1 MKSGNGL
8 SGPRLFCIW
17 SRCCN
22 ASPNSYQGANVKG
35 WPTSWIPKTQ
45 EGLEFRSKLMKY
57 MPQGIVDFDH
67 SEGVN
72 ALAQGQVAMITEW
85 SAFYQTLVNPN
96 IWRAVACGA
105 LRVLYQNL
113 LMFVFFEIVVSEL
126 LANS

>member
-1 MKSGNGL
+1 
-8 SGPRLFCIW
+8 
-17 SRCCN
+17 
-22 ASPNSYQGANVKG
+22 
-35 WPTSWIPKTQ
+35 
-45 EGLEFRSKLMKY
+45 MKY